1 MHRDP
6 GGRIQTLNRRVRWLD
21 RYRRMLALAAA
32 AVVAPILISRLADAL
47 GADWPQLHATVLSA
61 MLGLLVWCT
70 IEVGLVWVTAIWET
84 ECDRLSR
91 DRGLP
96 RAQLLQQRRRS

>member
-1 MHRDP
+1 MHSDP
-6 GGRIQTLNRRVRWLD
+6 GGYIQTLNRRVRWLD

-32 AVVAPILISRLADAL
+32 AVIAPILISRLADAL

-84 ECDRLSR
+84 QCERLARSTR
-91 DRGLP
+91 LP
-96 RAQLLQQRRRS
+96 RAELLQRRRS

>member
-1 MHRDP
+1 MHGDP
-6 GGRIQTLNRRVRWLD
+6 GRRIHTLNRRVRWLD

-32 AVVAPILISRLADAL
+32 AVIAPILIARLADAL

-84 ECDRLSR
+84 ECERLARSTR
-91 DRGLP
+91 LP
-96 RAQLLQQRRRS
+96 RAELLQRRRS